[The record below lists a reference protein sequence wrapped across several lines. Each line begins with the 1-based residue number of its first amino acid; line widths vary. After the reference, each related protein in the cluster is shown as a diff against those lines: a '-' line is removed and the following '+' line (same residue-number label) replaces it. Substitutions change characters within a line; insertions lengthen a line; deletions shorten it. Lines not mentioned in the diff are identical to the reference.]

1 MLTRK
6 PMDAEAMY
14 RTILQAPERLPV
26 RFSLDGCTQVGL
38 PETIFQRT
46 AARETREDGLC
57 RAVLCFALRGE
68 RPLTARLDLELD
80 ERFGVLAWTL
90 YFENRGEADSPVIS
104 DVDALHL
111 LLPGENPVLKG
122 ILGDHVNS
130 YAPYERKLCEEETRF
145 FCDSG
150 RPTHEFFPYFNLEIG
165 DGGCFVVLGWAG
177 TWEAVFTGEDGGAR
191 LIGRGTNGLHAYL
204 KPGEVIR
211 TPRMLLLPYA
221 GRNEDDAMNLW
232 RRYYVARVLP
242 KEADGAP
249 LRPFS
254 TTCLCYDTGLPNS
267 DGSISERYSTWR
279 PSMEKLIS
287 EGIHM
292 DYRWFD
298 AGWYMDADG
307 NTVPSEWWSTIGTW
321 TLDPVKWPGG
331 SFRESTDYARAH
343 GMKTLMWF
351 EPERTTHV
359 DSLCRYWGYKKEWA
373 LEGGGNDIG
382 QRECLEWTL
391 DRILSTL
398 EKGGVEM
405 YREDNNFNARPCWRA
420 LDAQMGEDRQ
430 GITENRAVMAHYEM
444 WDRIIAFTMA
454 HGGASFVDSCAS
466 GGGRNDLES
475 MRRAVPLLRS
485 DSDRT
490 TTALRL
496 SMTTAFDR
504 WIPFCGAACTEQKG
518 QLDPDG
524 RRDRYILRA
533 SYLPVLNLNA
543 QWTQDPA
550 TDFDQLRWALNEWG
564 RVKPYLLKDFYVL
577 TPWHPLSFTEG
588 WTAFA
593 YHDPETDGAVL
604 QAFRMENAEDE
615 TITVRLPFLDPDAEY
630 DVENA
635 DDGTIERRQG
645 RALIDLTLHAP
656 QRRTAILWFLSR
668 VAAGLSG

>member
-1 MLTRK
+1 MTMRK
-6 PMDAEAMY
+6 PLDAEAMY
-14 RTILQAPERLPV
+14 RTILSNPEKLPV
-26 RFSLDGCTQVGL
+26 RFTLDG
-38 PETIFQRT
+38 R
-46 AARETREDGLC
+46 AREGLEAEVFRRGAEKETRADG
-57 RAVLCFALRGE
+57 VSQTEICFELRGE
-68 RPLTARLDLELD
+68 KPLTARLLLEWD
-80 ERFGVLAWTL
+80 ERFGALAWTV
-90 YFENRGEADSPVIS
+90 YFENRGETESPVIA
-104 DVDALHL
+104 DVDALNL
-111 LLPGENPVLKG
+111 FVSGANPVLKG

-130 YAPYERKLCEEETRF
+130 YAPYERKLSEEPARF

-165 DGGCFVVLGWAG
+165 DGGCFVALGWAG
-177 TWEAVFTGEDGGAR
+177 TWEAAFESERGGAR
-191 LIGRGTNGLHAYL
+191 IVGRGTNGLRTYL
-204 KPGEVIR
+204 LPGEVIR
-211 TPRMLLLPYA
+211 TARMLLLPYA
-221 GRNEDDAMNLW
+221 GQNEDDAMNLW

-242 KEADGAP
+242 READGRP
-249 LRPFS
+249 LSPFS
-254 TTCLCYDTGLPNS
+254 TTCLSCDTGLPNS

-279 PSMEKLIS
+279 PSIEKIVS

-307 NTVPSEWWSTIGTW
+307 NTVPSDWWGTIGTW

-359 DSLCRYWGYKKEWA
+359 DSLCRWWNYKKEWA

-391 DRILSTL
+391 NKILSTL

-405 YREDNNFNARPCWRA
+405 YREDNNFNARPCWKA
-420 LDAQMGEDRQ
+420 LDARMGENRQ
-430 GITENRAVMAHYEM
+430 GITENKAVMAHYEM
-444 WDRIIAFTMA
+444 WDRIIAFTKA

-504 WIPFCGAACTEQKG
+504 WIPFCGSACTEQKG

-524 RRDRYILRA
+524 RRDKYILRA

-543 QWTQDPA
+543 QWTQDPN
-550 TDFDQLRWALNEWG
+550 TDFGQIRRALNEWS
-564 RVKPYLLKDFYVL
+564 RVKPYLLKDFYRL

-593 YHDPETDGAVL
+593 YHDPETHKAVL

-615 TITVRLPFLDPDAEY
+615 TIAVRLPFIDPDAEY

-635 DDGTIERRQG
+635 DDGAVTRRKG
-645 RALIDLTLHAP
+645 SELSNLTLRADEK
-656 QRRTAILWFLSR
+656 RTAILWFLSK
-668 VAAGLSG
+668 V